1 MLFFLWIK
9 MTILNWQTVDS
20 KITLVI
26 KTIKKTKTDWL
37 RTQFHSM
44 IYLAPKY
51 LTLKAITRQ
60 IRKSEENWACQHFL
74 GFLQV
79 DKMFH
84 LLTHWLTWSTY
95 LCKIHLLVTS
105 GLEKNAFTELP
116 FKRKSNFTFG
126 VTFKSFLLSKTF
138 VIPRHQNIIKFL
150 YRKQK
155 YK

>member
-1 MLFFLWIK
+1 MLFFLWIR
-9 MTILNWQTVDS
+9 MMILNLQTVDS

-26 KTIKKTKTDWL
+26 KTIEKTKTDWL
-37 RTQFHSM
+37 CTQFHSM
-44 IYLAPKY
+44 LYLAPKY
-51 LTLKAITRQ
+51 YTLKAITHQ
-60 IRKSEENWACQHFL
+60 IRKSEKYWACQHFL

-84 LLTHWLTWSTY
+84 LLTHWLTLSTY

-105 GLEKNAFTELP
+105 GIEKKAFTELP
-116 FKRKSNFTFG
+116 LKRKSNFTLG
-126 VTFKSFLLSKTF
+126 VTFKSFLLSKTL